1 MANVLIV
8 GESWM
13 SQSQHIKGWDFFS
26 SATYHTGHRELQA
39 ALEAGGHSVAHMPSH
54 AAATDFP
61 FELAELQ
68 AFDVVILSDIG
79 ANTLLLHP
87 DTWIHGRTTPNRLRL
102 IASFVE
108 EGGGLLMAGGY
119 FSFQGIH
126 GAARFRRTPVEGVLP
141 VTMLSVDDRVEE
153 PEGFEIRLDA
163 PDHPLVADLP
173 TPWPPLLGL
182 NEVVV
187 RPEATLVA
195 SAGGYPLLVLG
206 QHGNGRSAAWTSD
219 IGPHWCSPAFVAWD
233 GYARLWPRL
242 VAWLANEAKQ
252 EGSA

>member
-26 SATYHTGHRELQA
+26 SATYHTGHGELQA
-39 ALEAGGHSVAHMPSH
+39 ALEAAGHRVAHLPSH

-61 FELAELQ
+61 FELAELR
-68 AFDVVILSDIG
+68 AYDVIILSDVG

-87 DTWIHGRTTPNRLRL
+87 DTWIRGRTTPNRLKL
-102 IASFVE
+102 IAAFVE
-108 EGGGLLMAGGY
+108 DGGGLLMAGGY

-126 GAARFRRTPVEGVLP
+126 GAARFRRTPVEAVLP

-153 PEGFEIRLDA
+153 PEGFQIRLDA
-163 PDHPLVADLP
+163 PDHPIVADLP

-195 SAGGYPLLVLG
+195 SADGYPLLVLG
-206 QHGNGRSAAWTSD
+206 QHGKGRSAAWTSD
-219 IGPHWCSPAFVAWD
+219 IGPHWCSPEFVAWD
-233 GYARLWPRL
+233 GYARLWPRV
-242 VAWLANEAKQ
+242 VAWLAGETNLEVPA
-252 EGSA
+252 

>member
-26 SATYHTGHRELQA
+26 SATYHTGHRDLQA
-39 ALEAGGHSVAHMPSH
+39 ALEAANHRVTHMPSH

-61 FELAELQ
+61 FDPNELR
-68 AFDVVILSDIG
+68 AFDVVILSDVG

-87 DTWIHGRTTPNRLRL
+87 DTWIHGRTTPNRLKL
-102 IASFVE
+102 IAAYVAD
-108 EGGGLLMAGGY
+108 GGGLLMAGGY

-126 GAARFRRTPVEGVLP
+126 GAARFRRTPIEAVLP
-141 VTMLSVDDRVEE
+141 VTMLGADDRVEE
-153 PEGFEIRLDA
+153 PEGFQVHLDA

-182 NEVVV
+182 NEVVA
-187 RPEATLVA
+187 RPDATLVA
-195 SAGGYPLLVLG
+195 SADGYPLLVLG
-206 QHGNGRSAAWTSD
+206 RHGEGRSAAWTSD
-219 IGPHWCSPAFVAWD
+219 IGPHWCSPAFVAWE

-242 VAWLANEAKQ
+242 VAWLAGEMDAQ
-252 EGSA
+252 ERA